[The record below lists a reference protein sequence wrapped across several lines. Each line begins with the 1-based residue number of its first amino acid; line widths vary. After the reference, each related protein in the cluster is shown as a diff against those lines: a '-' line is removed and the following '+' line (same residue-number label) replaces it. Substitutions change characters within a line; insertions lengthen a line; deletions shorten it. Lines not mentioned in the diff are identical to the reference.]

1 LESKEVKM
9 DFINRLQVYGAALT
23 IILLGILAE
32 NGIQLTRVANEYAVA
47 LIYLG
52 VLLLAYGIYMDWTIT
67 KEKKVSVEADEKEV
81 QKKDYKKIVFSTL
94 GLLYL
99 VIHLFKTGY
108 TNDIGMLIA
117 LGVMFYA
124 NGGLSIFNKKDNS

>member
-1 LESKEVKM
+1 M
-9 DFINRLQVYGAALT
+9 DFINRLQVYGGALT
-23 IILLGILAE
+23 IILFGILAA
-32 NGIQLTRVANEYAVA
+32 NGIKLTRVANEHAVA

-52 VLLLAYGIYMDWTIT
+52 ILLLVYAVYMDWTIT
-67 KEKKVSVEADEKEV
+67 KEKKVLVKVDKKEV
-81 QKKDYKKIVFSTL
+81 KQKDYKKIVLSTL

-99 VIHLFKTGY
+99 VVHLFKTGY

-124 NGGLSIFNKKDNS
+124 NGALSIFKKKDDI

>member
-1 LESKEVKM
+1 M
-9 DFINRLQVYGAALT
+9 DFINRLQAYGGALVM
-23 IILLGILAE
+23 ILFGILAA
-32 NGIQLTRVANEYAVA
+32 NGIQLTRASNDYAEVFI
-47 LIYLG
+47 LSGI
-52 VLLLAYGIYMDWTIT
+52 LLLVFFMYLDWTMA

-81 QKKDYKKIVFSTL
+81 KKKDYKKIVFSTL

-124 NGGLSIFNKKDNS
+124 NGGLSIFKKKDNS

>member
-1 LESKEVKM
+1 M
-9 DFINRLQVYGAALT
+9 DFITRLQVYGGALT

-32 NGIQLTRVANEYAVA
+32 NGIKLTRVANEHAVA

-52 VLLLAYGIYMDWTIT
+52 ILLLAYAAYMDWTMA
-67 KEKKVSVEADEKEV
+67 KEKKVSVEANEKEV
-81 QKKDYKKIVFSTL
+81 KKKDYKKIILSTL

-117 LGVMFYA
+117 LGVMFYT
-124 NGGLSIFNKKDNS
+124 NDGLSIFKKKDDS